1 MCITIILPRCTI
13 RDWMKVTT
21 MTTALIVGVGRNM
34 TTGRAYLVVTRV
46 SALWGENA
54 SVRIHHGEKN
64 FSYIVWAHGEKR
76 FAIRF
81 GDSMTPYKIR
91 RHYTGCERETTGN
104 GP

>member
-1 MCITIILPRCTI
+1 M
-13 RDWMKVTT
+13 
-21 MTTALIVGVGRNM
+21 
-34 TTGRAYLVVTRV
+34 
-46 SALWGENA
+46 
-54 SVRIHHGEKN
+54 RIHHGEKN

-81 GDSMTPYKIR
+81 GDSVTPYKIS